1 MTLDQTFD
9 KIAETLNEVCKRY
22 SLTMHSVLYEINK
35 RSEYPTTCV
44 QTATQP
50 KKLRKYQ
57 LDHKKGPYA

>member
-1 MTLDQTFD
+1 
-9 KIAETLNEVCKRY
+9 
-22 SLTMHSVLYEINK
+22 MHSVLYEINK

-57 LDHKKGPYA
+57 LEPKGPYAQ